1 MLFTNTCLGYS
12 SIWKNKQQTV
22 EGVIGRLTK
31 GSRALSGEWG
41 QPAAWPGAKRTR
53 SRHPLRASPDFDW
66 TDTSSFGPR
75 GWPDAARELEA
86 LLYFLTSAS
95 CSSPPGRRAIDGT
108 VTEIASRRRSR
119 HDTREESRI
128 DDDDEQSIA
137 WLPSPARGGVWPSL
151 KAGNKPGRL
160 LFPSPA
166 HLLLVPPSHPTSR
179 SEGRVVVRLAIPRSP
194 PGPPPAVTVTDPGAS
209 LLHAPFMRLSLENVS
224 DGSCLIS
231 HILHPHSPPSFPSP
245 DGTPLCGYPAS

>member
-1 MLFTNTCLGYS
+1 M
-12 SIWKNKQQTV
+12 
-22 EGVIGRLTK
+22 IGRLAK

-95 CSSPPGRRAIDGT
+95 CSSPPGSRAIDGT

-119 HDTREESRI
+119 HDTREESCI
-128 DDDDEQSIA
+128 DDDDEQSVA

-151 KAGNKPGRL
+151 KPGTNL
-160 LFPSPA
+160 DACSSP
-166 HLLLVPPSHPTSR
+166 HLLTCCSSLLP
-179 SEGRVVVRLAIPRSP
+179 I
-194 PGPPPAVTVTDPGAS
+194 PPPAVRVAWWFDWQFRVLLQALLPLSGYRSRGFAAS
-209 LLHAPFMRLSLENVS
+209 RPFYATTTRE
-224 DGSCLIS
+224 CE
-231 HILHPHSPPSFPSP
+231 
-245 DGTPLCGYPAS
+245 